1 METSI
6 VGVGVG
12 ITDRFRSVVEEKAAR
27 IEHLAPRAQRVDI
40 KVTHRAYHKGRI
52 EDDTVE
58 LTLAGKGPVI
68 RAEATDGDKFTAL
81 DLAVD
86 KLCEQLRRAKD
97 KRVDARNHPR
107 GAKFE
112 KGSGAIQGIDVQPAS
127 VDVLRAVATG
137 EIPIVTGNEEEEGYT
152 PVVIRTKEFHP
163 EWMSVEEAADIRIE
177 AGLIAA
183 IEPHDEAASPAGDDV
198 DGRARLALPSF
209 SDVHVHLDSSRIGLP
224 FRPHTGAP
232 GVWGMMLNDRRN
244 WRNTDVPHAD
254 IVAGTLERMIAKG
267 TTRVRSYAQVDVDC
281 RLEKFDSVMAA
292 KEKFAA

>member
-12 ITDRFRSVVEEKAAR
+12 ITDRFRGVVEEKALR
-27 IEHLAPRAQRVDI
+27 IENLAPRAQRVEV
-40 KVTHRAYHKGRI
+40 KVTHRAYHNGRM
-52 EDDTVE
+52 EDETVE
-58 LTLAGKGPVI
+58 LTVNGKGPVI

-112 KGSGAIQGIDVQPAS
+112 KGSGALEGIDLQPAS

-137 EIPIVTGNEEEEGYT
+137 EIPIITGNEEEEGYT

-163 EWMSVEEAADIRIE
+163 EWMSVEEAVDRME
-177 AGLIAA
+177 LVG
-183 IEPHDEAASPAGDDV
+183 HDFFLFIDARTDHPSVVYRRKGWDYGVISLTTQAQPEELAS
-198 DGRARLALPSF
+198 
-209 SDVHVHLDSSRIGLP
+209 
-224 FRPHTGAP
+224 
-232 GVWGMMLNDRRN
+232 
-244 WRNTDVPHAD
+244 
-254 IVAGTLERMIAKG
+254 
-267 TTRVRSYAQVDVDC
+267 
-281 RLEKFDSVMAA
+281 
-292 KEKFAA
+292 